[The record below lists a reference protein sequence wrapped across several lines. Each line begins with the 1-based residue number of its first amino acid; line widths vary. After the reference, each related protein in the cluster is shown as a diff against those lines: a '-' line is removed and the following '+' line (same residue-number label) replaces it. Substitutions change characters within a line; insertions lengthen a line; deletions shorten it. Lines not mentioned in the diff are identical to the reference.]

1 MYSDQLKISRAEE
14 GIIVFKKL
22 IQDLTSLGPKI
33 GLMFFTDSYEPGL
46 DIVSKDIKAS
56 LSIYF
61 APTSDEFQ
69 QFVKAADF
77 KMVPNTLRTKDE
89 IKRALETNIAASQ
102 DILQNAIYALEDR
115 IAALKTGGIEKSPP
129 HEKPPAPTPAQD
141 PASSS
146 SASDRP
152 IIHLKP
158 TFMGMSIDLN
168 ELWRR
173 MRQR

>member
-1 MYSDQLKISRAEE
+1 MYSDQLKILRAEE
-14 GIIVFKKL
+14 GIIAFRKL

-33 GLMFFTDSYEPGL
+33 GLMFFTDSYEAGL

-56 LSIYF
+56 VPIYF
-61 APTSDEFQ
+61 DPTSDECQ
-69 QFVKAADF
+69 RFVKAADF
-77 KMVPNTLRTKDE
+77 KMVPNTLGTKDE

-102 DILQNAIYALEDR
+102 DVLQDAIHALEDR
-115 IAALKTGGIEKSPP
+115 IAALKSGGIEKSPP
-129 HEKPPAPTPAQD
+129 REKPPAPTPAQD

-146 SASDRP
+146 SSSDRP

-158 TFMGMSIDLN
+158 TFMGISIDLN

-173 MRQR
+173 MCQK